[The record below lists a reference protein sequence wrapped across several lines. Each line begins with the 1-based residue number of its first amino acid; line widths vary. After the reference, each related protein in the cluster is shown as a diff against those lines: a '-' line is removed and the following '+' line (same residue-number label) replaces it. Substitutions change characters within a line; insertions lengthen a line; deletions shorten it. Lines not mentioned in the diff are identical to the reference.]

1 MNKRGD
7 LTGVIFL
14 IASVG
19 AFAIFLLIVGYVV
32 PLISNELVT
41 QIGISPEINNSLNVG
56 ISVAEHT
63 LPTLWLIMFVGSMLG
78 VFITSYFIDTHPVF
92 VPAFVILLIV
102 AILVAIPISNAYE
115 QLSETA
121 IFTSTSIQQT
131 IVFFMMTNLPFLA
144 FIIGLI
150 SMIVAYAKPGY
161 GGTTFA

>member
-1 MNKRGD
+1 
-7 LTGVIFL
+7 
-14 IASVG
+14 
-19 AFAIFLLIVGYVV
+19 
-32 PLISNELVT
+32 
-41 QIGISPEINNSLNVG
+41 
-56 ISVAEHT
+56 
-63 LPTLWLIMFVGSMLG
+63 MFVGSMLG

-144 FIIGLI
+144 FIIGLL
-150 SMIVAYAKPGY
+150 SMIIAYAKPGY
-161 GGTTFA
+161 GGATLA